1 MKSEQEGKEFPAESM
16 AGMSG
21 DEGMDLDEED
31 QQQPFNENDQDI
43 EDMERLKNR
52 KVQHLNKSFAKQI
65 IEEVKNSNNNLDL
78 YNRQKLV
85 EKKEKQELI
94 IVKATDKVFNEIMK
108 AKDLNKLPSAVKKT
122 NFVEATKLQRQKL
135 ELGFNQ
141 IPSKYLKEDIID
153 FVGDL
158 NEKMIE

>member
-1 MKSEQEGKEFPAESM
+1 
-16 AGMSG
+16 
-21 DEGMDLDEED
+21 
-31 QQQPFNENDQDI
+31 
-43 EDMERLKNR
+43 
-52 KVQHLNKSFAKQI
+52 
-65 IEEVKNSNNNLDL
+65 
-78 YNRQKLV
+78 
-85 EKKEKQELI
+85 
-94 IVKATDKVFNEIMK
+94 MK